1 MNFKL
6 AAPKTWND
14 FLSLLLIVGIPGL
27 WMVQKWLPM
36 PSEVVGATIVAWTL
50 VVQYYFRQ
58 RPPDVPPA
66 P

>member
-27 WMVQKWLPM
+27 WLIQRWLPV
-36 PSEVVGATIVAWTL
+36 PSEAVGASITVWTMVA
-50 VVQYYFRQ
+50 VFYFRKA
-58 RPPDVPPA
+58 PPPSGPGG
-66 P
+66 